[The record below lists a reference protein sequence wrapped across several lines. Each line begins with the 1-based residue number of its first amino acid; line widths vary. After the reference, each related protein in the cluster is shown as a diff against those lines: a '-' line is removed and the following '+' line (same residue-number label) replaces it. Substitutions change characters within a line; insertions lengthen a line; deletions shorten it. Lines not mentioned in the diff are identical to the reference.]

1 MKNIFTIGIVVIAM
15 GYMVSIM
22 IGKYNTIIEEDKT
35 KKALQQKQK

>member
-1 MKNIFTIGIVVIAM
+1 LRNIFIIGLVVIAM

-22 IGKYNTIIEEDKT
+22 IGKYNTIIEEDKN